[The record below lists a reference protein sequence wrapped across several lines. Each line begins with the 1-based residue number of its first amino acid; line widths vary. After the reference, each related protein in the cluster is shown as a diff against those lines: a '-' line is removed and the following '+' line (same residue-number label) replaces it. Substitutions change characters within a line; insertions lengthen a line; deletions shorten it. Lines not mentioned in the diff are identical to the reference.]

1 MVSLQ
6 NFLTIIDM
14 FGVEDL
20 YHLWDEL
27 DILLDKYL
35 LEATTRA
42 DGASVFAENNKWAI
56 SAVSVAYK
64 VEEDIS
70 LILLTSSSYA

>member
-1 MVSLQ
+1 
-6 NFLTIIDM
+6 M

-42 DGASVFAENNKWAI
+42 DGASVFAENNKWG
-56 SAVSVAYK
+56 YFPQY
-64 VEEDIS
+64 
-70 LILLTSSSYA
+70 L